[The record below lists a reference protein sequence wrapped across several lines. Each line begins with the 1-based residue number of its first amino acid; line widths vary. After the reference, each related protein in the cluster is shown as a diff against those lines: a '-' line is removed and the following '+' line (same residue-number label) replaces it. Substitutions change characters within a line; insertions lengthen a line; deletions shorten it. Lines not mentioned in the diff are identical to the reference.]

1 MTDQTT
7 TILAKRDSKARPH
20 LSQYAPVWLS
30 DQQIVPD
37 DEAVLFNVIFQHKD
51 YGWVNRKYRY
61 DSFNDVL
68 YYRGQL
74 TIPDEKSAEIQNEE
88 PYIPALLTDMPN
100 SYGG

>member
-1 MTDQTT
+1 MSNQNP
-7 TILAKRDSKARPH
+7 ILSKRDTKAKPH
-20 LSQYAPVWLS
+20 LNQYAPVWLNE
-30 DQQIVPD
+30 QQIVPD

-61 DSFNDVL
+61 DGFNNVL

-74 TIPDEKSAEIQNEE
+74 SITEETAAEIQNQE
-88 PYIPALLTDMPN
+88 PYIPTLLTDIPN

>member
-1 MTDQTT
+1 MSSQTP
-7 TILAKRDSKARPH
+7 ILTKRDSKAKPH
-20 LSQYAPVWLS
+20 LSQYAPVWLD

-37 DEAVLFNVIFQHKD
+37 DEAVLFNIIFEHKD

-61 DSFNDVL
+61 DGFNDVL

-74 TIPDEKSAEIQNEE
+74 SITEEKAVNIQGQE
-88 PYIPALLTDMPN
+88 PYIPALLNDTPN

>member
-1 MTDQTT
+1 MSSQTA
-7 TILAKRDSKARPH
+7 ILTKRDNKAKPH

-30 DQQIVPD
+30 EQQVVPD
-37 DEAVLFNVIFQHKD
+37 DEAVLFNIIFEHKD

-61 DSFNDVL
+61 DGFNNVL

-74 TIPDEKSAEIQNEE
+74 CIDEEKAVETQNQE
-88 PYIPALLTDMPN
+88 PYIPALLTDTPN